1 MEMDGEDSREC
12 GDYGLCFFYN
22 NKNCEMCFVFLL
34 AGLRRSQCAVKLFD
48 LSILQIWVGEEERA
62 VVGTYVLYILAEI
75 VKPHPKIVYN
85 KYIFSIF
92 I

>member
-1 MEMDGEDSREC
+1 MSVVITDC
-12 GDYGLCFFYN
+12 AFFII
-22 NKNCEMCFVFLL
+22 KKIVKCVCVSFGGFEEEPMCSETFRIEYFANL
-34 AGLRRSQCAVKLFD
+34 G
-48 LSILQIWVGEEERA
+48 GEEERA
-62 VVGTYVLYILAEI
+62 AVGKHVLYILVEI

>member
-1 MEMDGEDSREC
+1 MK
-12 GDYGLCFFYN
+12 F
-22 NKNCEMCFVFLL
+22 
-34 AGLRRSQCAVKLFD
+34 FD